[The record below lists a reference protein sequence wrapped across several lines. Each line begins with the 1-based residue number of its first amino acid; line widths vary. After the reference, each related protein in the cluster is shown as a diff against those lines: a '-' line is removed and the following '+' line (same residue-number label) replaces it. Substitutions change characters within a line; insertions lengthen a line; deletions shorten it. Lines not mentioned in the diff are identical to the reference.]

1 MSFQMLSPVLSIDL
15 KIVDICHTCPIEKS
29 YCAIFIILSA
39 IYSPLSYCSNVH
51 ENSSFRRNA
60 NAYAYS
66 LINQKSLSDLV

>member
-39 IYSPLSYCSNVH
+39 IYSPQSYCSMFMRILH
-51 ENSSFRRNA
+51 FAGMRM
-60 NAYAYS
+60 
-66 LINQKSLSDLV
+66 LVLTLK